1 MSKTSQHQLWETYS
15 ADLLLAIR
23 WELLTGHRF
32 EAVKI
37 VDKIIEKKLPKD

>member
-1 MSKTSQHQLWETYS
+1 MSKLEQHRLWEGYS
-15 ADLLLAIR
+15 VELLQSIR
-23 WELLTGHRF
+23 WELVTGDRF

>member
-1 MSKTSQHQLWETYS
+1 MSKLEQQRKWETYS
-15 ADLLLAIR
+15 IDLLQAIR

-37 VDKIIEKKLPKD
+37 VDKIIEKKFQKD